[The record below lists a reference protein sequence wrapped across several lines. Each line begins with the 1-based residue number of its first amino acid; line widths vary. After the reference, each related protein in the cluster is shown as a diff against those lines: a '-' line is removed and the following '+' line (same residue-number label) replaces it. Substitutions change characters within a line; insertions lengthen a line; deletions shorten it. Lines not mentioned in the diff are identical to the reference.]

1 MTICVGDRK
10 LVVRLTLP
18 GEPSPFT
25 ATLAVQ
31 IDATSPI
38 DRVRRHILENP
49 CGDLCLTALASVVG
63 VSPRHLSRLF
73 RAELGISPTA
83 YVECARIDIARRLLE
98 ECSLPIKAISH
109 AVGFGSTATL
119 RRAFQRR
126 IGVSPMDYRLRF
138 QAAGSPEVGKD

>member
-1 MTICVGDRK
+1 MTICVGERR

-18 GEPSPFT
+18 GEQWQIG
-25 ATLAVQ
+25 ATLAVEV
-31 IDATSPI
+31 DATRPI
-38 DRVRRHILENP
+38 DRVRLHILENP
-49 CGDLCLTALASVVG
+49 CQDLGLAALADVVG

-73 RAELGISPTA
+73 RAELGISPSA
-83 YVECARIDIARRLLE
+83 YVEWTRIDIARRLLE

-126 IGVSPMDYRLRF
+126 IGISPLDYRRRF
-138 QAAGSPEVGKD
+138 QTLQPQDAKEA